1 MMKKILALVLSI
13 ILFFNYSVS
22 IYANDNIKLNKNIS
36 VSSFVDGE
44 GKVNTVYV
52 SVPKKGISH
61 VDYFIEGVLFN
72 TVDVVAENKDLIFN
86 NSIRNDTLKVTY
98 NNKIS
103 NISEIYRV
111 PVADYIE
118 KVPGM
123 DSKTFAHNSRYSYL
137 GRIAYNTY
145 YDSFGSYKNDDIL
158 AIYSKKGA
166 EDFDYKTLR
175 AEKGSFVSV
184 VIGVVAAIL
193 GTIVPGF
200 KAVIADHLV
209 VAAVYAAGSSIVAG
223 IIQGAISQTYYVKTT
238 KYTVKAR
245 DNKTNREQFRDAEI
259 FKVALKG
266 GGYSS
271 KDYYEGY
278 LPWNDDIVAYEWFL
292 EFWNYPY
299 PGVRGY
305 Y

>member
-1 MMKKILALVLSI
+1 MKKILALILSI
-13 ILFFNYSVS
+13 ILFINYSVS
-22 IYANDNIKLNKNIS
+22 IYASDNLKLNKNTS

-44 GKVNTVYV
+44 GKVNTVCV

-118 KVPGM
+118 MVPGM
-123 DSKTFAHNSRYSYL
+123 DSKTFAYNSGYSYL

-145 YDSFGSYKNDDIL
+145 YDSFGSYKNDDVL
-158 AIYSKKGA
+158 AIYSKRGD

-175 AEKGSFVSV
+175 AEKGSLISV

-193 GTIVPGF
+193 GAMVPGLD
-200 KAVIADHLV
+200 AVIAENLV

-223 IIQGAISQTYYVKTT
+223 IIQGTISQTYYVKTT

-245 DNKTNREQFRDAEI
+245 DNKTNREQFRNAEI

-266 GGYSS
+266 GSYSS

-278 LPWNDDIVAYEWFL
+278 LPWNDDIVAYQWFL
-292 EFWNYPY
+292 DFWNYPY